1 MAHTHRNSSDAF
13 PSSPPTGPTRV
24 LDDSDDDDSDEYDF
38 RSEVGGP
45 ETYEMIASGADASGA
60 AVQKNRPRERRR
72 RSSSVASFELYTPEE
87 EAIVRRTFDRKLVLF
102 VALLFLL
109 SFLDRSSK
117 PPFLFPL
124 SLSFP
129 PHSTPH
135 SHTLHTIHCTV
146 VYSVNPPC

>member
-1 MAHTHRNSSDAF
+1 MAHSRRNSSDAF

-45 ETYEMIASGADASGA
+45 ETYEMIASGAGASSPTA
-60 AVQKNRPRERRR
+60 QKNRPSERRR

-109 SFLDRSSK
+109 SFLDRS
-117 PPFLFPL
+117 
-124 SLSFP
+124 
-129 PHSTPH
+129 
-135 SHTLHTIHCTV
+135 
-146 VYSVNPPC
+146 